1 MEPLYNGGKGTI
13 RNLYERKKE
22 GIMPKKGSKHPYKPK
37 KEYTYSIKDIA
48 DLGGMTRNALNVAK
62 AHGKIDPGD
71 FKSVVSFLIRRI
83 IANRLE
89 GDLFGSSARAAKK
102 VRRAKSQAHVSGKRP
117 KKTVRL
123 K

>member
-1 MEPLYNGGKGTI
+1 MEPPYNGGKSTT

-22 GIMPKKGSKHPYKPK
+22 GIMPRKGSKHPYKPK
-37 KEYTYSIKDIA
+37 REYTYSVKDIA

-89 GDLFGSSARAAKK
+89 GNLFGSATRAAKR
-102 VRRAKSQAHVSGKRP
+102 VMGGKSRAHVSGKRP
-117 KKTVRL
+117 KKRVRR